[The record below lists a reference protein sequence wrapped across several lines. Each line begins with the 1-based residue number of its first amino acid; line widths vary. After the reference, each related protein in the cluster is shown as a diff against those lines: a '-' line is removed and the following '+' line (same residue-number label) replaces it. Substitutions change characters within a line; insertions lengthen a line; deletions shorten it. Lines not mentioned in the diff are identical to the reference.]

1 MGRIRLTSGGSF
13 TLPPT
18 ITSINGRLMSE
29 TTDQGIVISPKGAD
43 GDEYEFTEKVNSNF
57 FKVIIFLKL
66 GFLRVQDQSI

>member
-29 TTDQGIVISPKGAD
+29 TTDQGIVISPKGGD
-43 GDEYEFTEKVNSNF
+43 GDEYEFTEKVKIF
-57 FKVIIFLKL
+57 IFIIFLIF
-66 GFLRVQDQSI
+66 GEI

>member
-29 TTDQGIVISPKGAD
+29 SGMDQGIVISPKDGE
-43 GDEYEFTEKVNSNF
+43 GDEYEFTEKVSL
-57 FKVIIFLKL
+57 FKFVESFL
-66 GFLRVQDQSI
+66 

>member
-43 GDEYEFTEKVNSNF
+43 GDEYEFTEKVILKISGD
-57 FKVIIFLKL
+57 KIFKL

>member
-43 GDEYEFTEKVNSNF
+43 GDEFEFTEKVNSNF